1 MKLILTLIALTFLT
15 PFFVFSQS
23 NSPKR
28 NIEIYDQLSFKSF
41 DELENRIVLAG
52 KENVFS
58 IDLADANDSDDY
70 LLMKLRQRLNAYNVV
85 YETDIDSVFADI
97 KIDNIKLQT
106 LYKKIGTS
114 KILGDK
120 TVDREIAISYN
131 VTLVRKD
138 NGEILYTE
146 RITDSFSDSFKLD
159 ELNRIESGE
168 YEFVRARLPEE
179 GFLSKYLLPV
189 VLLGVSAVTI
199 ILFFVIRSE

>member
-15 PFFVFSQS
+15 PFFVFSQN

-28 NIEIYDQLSFKSF
+28 NIEIYDQLSFNSF

-58 IDLADANDSDDY
+58 INLVDTKDSDDY

-114 KILGDK
+114 KIFGDK

-146 RITDSFSDSFKLD
+146 RIADSFSDSFNLD
-159 ELNRIESGE
+159 ELNRMESGE
-168 YEFVRARLPEE
+168 YEFVRAPLPEE

>member
-23 NSPKR
+23 NFPKR
-28 NIEIYDQLSFKSF
+28 NIGIYDQLSFSSF

-58 IDLADANDSDDY
+58 IDLVDANDSDEY
-70 LLMKLRQRLNAYNVV
+70 LLMKLRQRLNSYNVV

-114 KILGDK
+114 KIFGDK

-131 VTLVRKD
+131 VTLTRKD

-146 RITDSFSDSFKLD
+146 RITDSFSDSFRLD
-159 ELNRIESGE
+159 ELNRMESGE

>member
-28 NIEIYDQLSFKSF
+28 NIEIYDELSFNSF
-41 DELENRIVLAG
+41 GELEDRIVLAG

-58 IDLADANDSDDY
+58 ADLTDMGDSDDY
-70 LLMKLRQRLNAYNVV
+70 LLRKLRQRLSSYNVV

-97 KIDNIKLQT
+97 EIDNIKLNT
-106 LYKKIGTS
+106 RYKKIGTS

-120 TVDREIAISYN
+120 TVDREISVSYD
-131 VTLVRKD
+131 VRLIRKD
-138 NGEILYTE
+138 NGEVLYTE
-146 RITDSFSDSFKLD
+146 RISDSFSDSFKLD
-159 ELNRIESGE
+159 DLNRMESGE
-168 YEFVRARLPEE
+168 YEFLKAKLPEE
-179 GFLSKYLLPV
+179 GFLSRYLLPI
-189 VLLGVSAVTI
+189 VLLGVSAATI

>member
-15 PFFVFSQS
+15 PFFVFPQG

-28 NIEIYDQLSFKSF
+28 NIEIYDQLSYKSF

-58 IDLADANDSDDY
+58 IDLVDTKDSDDY
-70 LLMKLRQRLNAYNVV
+70 LLMKLRQRLNAYNIV

-114 KILGDK
+114 KIFGDK

-131 VTLVRKD
+131 VTLVRKE

-146 RITDSFSDSFKLD
+146 RITDSFSDSFNLD
-159 ELNRIESGE
+159 ELNRMESGE